1 VDVANLF
8 TTSSVCIVAG
18 KGGVGKTT
26 VAAAWSL
33 AAASTGLR
41 VLLVG
46 IEGDQ
51 QLAHPLGIERLTYEP
66 TPVPFDGPGSLSVCV
81 LGARDALV
89 DYLGAHGLKRLSKRL
104 ASTGALDV
112 VATAAPGIDDI
123 LVLGKVKQLA
133 NADVADLIVVDA
145 PASGHAVSFLGSAHG
160 LLDAVKVGPIQTQAR
175 DVIDMLTDPARA
187 QVVLVTLA
195 EETPVNEAIETAF
208 AMEDRIGVALGP
220 VVVNALYPII
230 EGVDEELARNDVPAP
245 LRAAGE
251 FRSAWTEQ
259 QREQV
264 ARLSVALPLPQIRL
278 PFVFDAR
285 IGRAAAD
292 QLAAHVVTSLGAI
305 GS

>member
-1 VDVANLF
+1 MDVAEFF
-8 TTSSVCIVAG
+8 TMSSVCIVAG

-33 AAASTGLR
+33 AAADAGLR

-66 TPVPFDGPGSLSVCV
+66 TPVPVDGRGSLSVCV

-89 DYLGAHGLKRLSKRL
+89 DYLGAHGLKRLSRRL

-133 NADVADLIVVDA
+133 NAGIADLIVVDA

-160 LLDAVKVGPIQTQAR
+160 LLDAVRVGPIQTQAR
-175 DVIDMLTDPARA
+175 DVIEMLTDPTRA

-220 VVVNALYPII
+220 VVVNAVYPVID
-230 EGVDEELARNDVPAP
+230 GLDAELDRGAGPARLV
-245 LRAAGE
+245 AAGR
-251 FRSAWTEQ
+251 FRRAWTEQ
-259 QREQV
+259 QREQIE
-264 ARLSVALPLPQIRL
+264 RLAVALPLTQIRL

-285 IGRAAAD
+285 IGRLAAEG
-292 QLAAHVVTSLGAI
+292 LAAHVLTAADGIA
-305 GS
+305 G